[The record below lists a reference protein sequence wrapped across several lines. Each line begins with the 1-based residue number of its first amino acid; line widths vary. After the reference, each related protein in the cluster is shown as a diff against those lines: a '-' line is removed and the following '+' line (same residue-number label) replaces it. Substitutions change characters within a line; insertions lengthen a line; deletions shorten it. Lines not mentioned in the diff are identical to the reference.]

1 MLVLSVVEEVLAER
15 RLEVEVT
22 IALVVE
28 APGNDKAREIL
39 DENYETVR
47 EVCRRLVTRL
57 RRAGLAVPD
66 VDVEAETMVLHGLV
80 YGLGSHL
87 LISPAPTSSNRPCE
101 MVEVS
106 IDRRL
111 QP

>member
-57 RRAGLAVPD
+57 RRAGLTAPG
-66 VDVEAETMVLHGLV
+66 VDVESATTVLHGLV
-80 YGLGSHL
+80 DGLAIHL
-87 LISPAPTSSNRPCE
+87 LINPDPDFRRQALRMIE
-101 MVEVS
+101 AS
-106 IDRRL
+106 IDGLRS
-111 QP
+111 